1 MERTDAEGFVSD
13 FNRTYETKTELR
25 RICGHSFYGENEK
38 TDDEKKDEDDTDEAD
53 RHDYDEGALGYFQI
67 GRRTSFPVSLIEEG
81 RYSYVSDAVVGALC
95 EGEKGFIVERLSASA
110 NEDGI
115 PTVEDEPARA
125 VEAALGHI
133 EEPNHILVPRTT
145 EYDEAVKRWDDEGR
159 LRSLGDESYL
169 RGKERNE
176 ETDCWLHRYDA
187 TGETRDAFVLDDR
200 RVTVV
205 QKKGRDTTPPS
216 NFSHADEYDD
226 LNDDMP
232 LGVYFGDET
241 RAGDETYD
249 RFFDIVY
256 RVVLSEPVVEDGGVC
271 RVV

>member
-13 FNRTYETKTELR
+13 FNRTYERKTELR
-25 RICGHSFYGENEK
+25 RICGHSFYGENGK
-38 TDDEKKDEDDTDEAD
+38 KDDEKKDGDDTDEED
-53 RHDYDEGALGYFQI
+53 GHDYDEGALEYFQI
-67 GRRTSFPVSLIEEG
+67 GRRTAFPVSLIEEK

-95 EGEKGFIVERLSASA
+95 EGEKGFVAERLSALA
-110 NEDGI
+110 DEDEI

-125 VEAALGHI
+125 VEAALGQI
-133 EEPNHILVPRTT
+133 EEPNHVLVPRTA
-145 EYDEAVKRWDDEGR
+145 EYDEAVKRWDEEGR

-169 RGKERNE
+169 RGKEGNE

-187 TGETRDAFVLDDR
+187 TQEARDAFVLDDR

-205 QKKGRDTTPPS
+205 QKKGRDTDPPS
-216 NFSHADEYDD
+216 SLSHAEEYDD

-232 LGVYFGDET
+232 LGVYFGNET

-249 RFFDIVY
+249 GFLDIVY
-256 RVVLSEPVVEDGGVC
+256 RVMLSEPVVGDGGVC